1 MATIG
6 FSAKED
12 RMAKVLMLT
21 GDGGESLEVMYPY
34 QRLLEAGHEATIAA
48 PSAS

>member
-34 QRLLEAGHEATIAA
+34 QRHLEAGHEATIAA